1 MRQTLSRGVFAA
13 AAATS
18 VLSLYG
24 SPAFADSQAGGAA
37 TNSAGLL
44 SGNSVQAPIE
54 VPVNVCGNTV
64 DGAAALNPA
73 FGNKCGHVSEKTT
86 PTPSRPPKPS
96 PGCDGYGGYGD
107 GSSPSDDCTTPPA
120 PPKSTP
126 PTSAPPSQPSEPPRV
141 HTPQEPPQLAQTGGD
156 DTAALLATSAAA
168 AALIAGG
175 TILYRRGRSAGTHR

>member
-1 MRQTLSRGVFAA
+1 MFAA

-44 SGNSVQAPIE
+44 SGNSVQAPID

-64 DGAAALNPA
+64 DGVAALNPA
-73 FGNKCGHVSEKTT
+73 FGNKCGNVSEKTT

-96 PGCDGYGGYGD
+96 PGCDSYGDYGD

-120 PPKSTP
+120 PPKSIPPQSTP
-126 PTSAPPSQPSEPPRV
+126 PKSVPPSQPSEPPQA
-141 HTPQEPPQLAQTGGD
+141 HTPQGPPQLAQTGGD
-156 DTAALLATSAAA
+156 DTAALLATSAAS

-175 TILYRRGRSAGTHR
+175 TILYRRGRSAGTYR